1 MTWIKI
7 CGTTSERDADIAIR
21 AGANA
26 LGFIMAASPRQVT
39 DTLAYSIGT
48 VAPKDVERIGVFVNE
63 DLTVLAQM
71 ARFCKFT
78 GVQLHG
84 DETAA
89 YIEELR
95 TQLPGVKIVKSVTV
109 DELASRMP
117 ASGCRF
123 PPRPRPPQRV
133 PDVWLLDHRTAEKRG
148 GTGQAFDWERAKSL
162 LRNPAQPVIV
172 AGGLNARNVGAALAT
187 LHPWGVDVASG
198 VESFPGRKHP
208 GAVAQFIDAV
218 RQFDLANSAQ
228 AAEAEKRGND

>member
-1 MTWIKI
+1 VTWIKI
-7 CGTTSERDADIAIR
+7 CGITSERDADVVIR

-26 LGFIMAASPRQVT
+26 LGFVMARSPRQVT
-39 DTLAYSIGT
+39 DTMAYSIGT
-48 VAPKDVERIGVFVNE
+48 VAPKQVERIGVFVNE
-63 DLTVLAQM
+63 DLTALAQM

-84 DETAA
+84 DETAE
-89 YIEELR
+89 YIAEVRVL
-95 TQLPGVKIVKSVTV
+95 LPGVKILKSVTV
-109 DELASRMP
+109 DDLASRMP

-123 PPRPRPPQRV
+123 PPRPRDNV
-133 PDVWLLDHRTAEKRG
+133 PDAWLLDNRTPEKRG
-148 GTGQAFDWERAKSL
+148 GTGEAFDWERAKSL
-162 LRNPAQPVIV
+162 LRSPAQPVIV
-172 AGGLNARNVGAALAT
+172 AGGLNAKNVGTALAT

-228 AAEAEKRGND
+228 ASRAQKGSEL